1 MESNKKVAILTN
13 MVTPYRVPFFSEL
26 AKQVKRLD
34 ILTCVEREIDRQW
47 NVKNVQSYNVI
58 KLAGLTLNLNK
69 GADAKRILHFR
80 FGIVWYLLRNRPDLL
95 IVGDASW
102 TSFMAGLACKLLMI
116 EYFVW
121 NEITTT
127 SKVSGGIVDKC
138 RRWLYQGAR
147 KCIASCMM
155 AEDYLISRG
164 VEKKNIKIIN
174 NAVDNDY
181 FLAQKEKL
189 APLRS
194 KLRERL
200 GIDPD
205 TYTFI
210 YVGQL
215 ISRKRVVETVAAIA
229 KLAETQKVHLL
240 VAGTGPLESAMRSK
254 AQSLNFS
261 NITFCGFAHSETLCE
276 LYTAS
281 DALVLL
287 SEDEP
292 WGMVVNEAILFN
304 INFYCTNE
312 VAAAVEFNKKFG
324 VGVIYDFNS
333 EFGVTK
339 LESKL
344 DFEMLFSP
352 KEMAILFIDEVYG
365 EN

>member
-1 MESNKKVAILTN
+1 MENNKKVAILTN
-13 MVTPYRVPFFSEL
+13 MVTPYRVPFFSEF
-26 AKQVKRLD
+26 AKKVQRLD

-47 NVKNVQSYNVI
+47 QVENSKSYNVFQ
-58 KLAGLTLNLNK
+58 LAGLTLNLNK
-69 GADAKRILHFR
+69 ESDAKRILHFR

-95 IVGDASW
+95 IIGDASW

-116 EYFVW
+116 EYLVW

-155 AEDYLISRG
+155 AESYLISRG
-164 VEKKNIKIIN
+164 VEKKKIKIIN

-189 APLRS
+189 APLRG
-194 KLRERL
+194 KLCERF
-200 GIDPD
+200 GVDPD

-215 ISRKRVVETVAAIA
+215 ISRKRVIETVAEIA

-261 NITFCGFAHSETLCE
+261 NITFCGFANSETLCE

-287 SEDEP
+287 SKDEP

-333 EFGVTK
+333 EFGIAK
-339 LESKL
+339 LENKL
-344 DFEMLFSP
+344 DIDTFFSP
-352 KEMAILFIDEVYG
+352 KEMAILFIGEVYG
-365 EN
+365 KN

>member
-1 MESNKKVAILTN
+1 MAILTN

-26 AKQVKRLD
+26 AKQVKCLD

-47 NVKNVQSYNVI
+47 DVENAQSYSVI
-58 KLAGLTLNLNK
+58 QLAGLTLNLNK
-69 GADAKRILHFR
+69 GTDAKRILHFR

-95 IVGDASW
+95 IIGDASW
-102 TSFMAGLACKLLMI
+102 TSFIAGLACKLLMI
-116 EYFVW
+116 DYFVW

-127 SKVSGGIVDKC
+127 SKVSGGIVDKF
-138 RRWLYQGAR
+138 RRWLYQGSK

-164 VEKKNIKIIN
+164 VEKKKIKIIN

-189 APLRS
+189 APLRDN
-194 KLRERL
+194 LREQF
-200 GIDPD
+200 GIDQD

-215 ISRKRVVETVAAIA
+215 ISRKRVVETVEVIA

-240 VAGTGPLESAMRSK
+240 VAGTGPLEDAMRSK

-261 NITFCGFAHSETLCE
+261 NITFCGFANSETLCE

-292 WGMVVNEAILFN
+292 WGMVVNEALLFDCAVYASR
-304 INFYCTNE
+304 F
-312 VAAAVEFNKKFG
+312 VAAAVEFQFRSSLVNIVDFS
-324 VGVIYDFNS
+324 VGCPI
-333 EFGVTK
+333 TI
-339 LESKL
+339 
-344 DFEMLFSP
+344 SP
-352 KEMAILFIDEVYG
+352 KVLDSIFFIEDINPKFMACEFTECF
-365 EN
+365 

>member
-1 MESNKKVAILTN
+1 MKNNKKVAILTN

-26 AKQVKRLD
+26 AKQVKCLD
-34 ILTCVEREIDRQW
+34 ILTCVEREIDREW
-47 NVKNVQSYNVI
+47 DVENAQSYSVI
-58 KLAGLTLNLNK
+58 QLAGLTLNLNK
-69 GADAKRILHFR
+69 GTDAKRILHFR

-95 IVGDASW
+95 IIGDASW
-102 TSFMAGLACKLLMI
+102 TSFIAGFACKLLMI
-116 EYFVW
+116 DYFVW

-127 SKVSGGIVDKC
+127 SKVSGGIVDKF
-138 RRWLYQGAR
+138 RRWLYQGSK

-164 VEKKNIKIIN
+164 VEKKKIKIIN

-189 APLRS
+189 APLRD
-194 KLRERL
+194 KLREQF
-200 GIDPD
+200 GIDQD

-215 ISRKRVVETVAAIA
+215 ISRKRVVETVEAIA
-229 KLAETQKVHLL
+229 KLAERQKVHLL
-240 VAGTGPLESAMRSK
+240 VAGAGPLEDAMRSK
-254 AQSLNFS
+254 AQSHNFS
-261 NITFCGFAHSETLCE
+261 NITFCGFANSETLCE

-292 WGMVVNEAILFN
+292 WGMVVNEAILFK

-324 VGVIYDFNS
+324 IGVLYDFNS
-333 EFGVTK
+333 EFEIVK

-344 DFEMLFSP
+344 DFNIFFSP
-352 KEMAILFIDEVYG
+352 KEMAVLFISEVYG
-365 EN
+365 KN